1 MMGINEVSQSIVNR
15 LNKSKEQEVF
25 VDPVTLTLIASIVT
39 QIVKLLIKYIEYKE
53 EEKEKSPIEHKEE
66 IAYRIIKQ
74 PSFWQR
80 WTLKQ
85 MIRKEMGVF
94 KYWWNG
100 KEIYNA
106 VLDEGKDT
114 DIYTIKNLLRNN

>member
-66 IAYRIIKQ
+66 IAYKIIKQ